1 MHQSKLAQ
9 MGEMLENIAHQW
21 RQPLAQINSSVLI
34 IDAYLQKNNC
44 FDTTIEKKLLEIE
57 SLTAYMS
64 KTIDDFKNFFNPDK
78 QKTKFKVKNAL
89 EKSYNILKG
98 SLVTKEIK
106 TITTIDNNLE
116 CYSYLDELQQV
127 ILTLLNNAIDA
138 LVIMNIEAPLI
149 TVESYEQEGYIYI
162 NIEDNAK
169 GISEEIINK
178 IFEPYFT
185 TKHKSQ
191 GTGLGLYMAKMI
203 IEEGLSGSLN
213 VKNGTN
219 GALFTIQ
226 IPKDEK

>member
-1 MHQSKLAQ
+1 
-9 MGEMLENIAHQW
+9 
-21 RQPLAQINSSVLI
+21 
-34 IDAYLQKNNC
+34 
-44 FDTTIEKKLLEIE
+44 
-57 SLTAYMS
+57 MS

-138 LVIMNIEAPLI
+138 LIIMNIEAPLI
-149 TVESYEQEGYIYI
+149 TVESYEHEGYIYI